1 MIIEQLKDRLQKDA
15 NEIRTEVENLLELE
29 RNFVNTEVDNELF
42 QICEKV
48 ADMKMEISR
57 VRGMDVVEDILK
69 KTIDSIHWR
78 TIKKIN
84 SLIF

>member
-1 MIIEQLKDRLQKDA
+1 MKDRLQKDA

>member
-1 MIIEQLKDRLQKDA
+1 MKKFIIIAICIIIIIAICIISSMSLYGKL
-15 NEIRTEVENLLELE
+15 NSE
-29 RNFVNTEVDNELF
+29 R
-42 QICEKV
+42 EKV